1 MYSMYKY
8 HLFSND
14 QQIIEIDDVLIYKH
28 IIQQYRYINTP
39 TYHTMAN
46 SARLK
51 FVGNKRN
58 NLNNG
63 YGYFYNDQLKL
74 QILQYWNDGVLIGTQ
89 NIVTDIIYE
98 IKDFD
103 DIKITNENELTSDE
117 LEKLVC
123 PIGAQRIIPVTTSC
137 NHKFCRTKIEKY
149 NIRERKMT
157 CPLCRSEIEYL
168 MDDVDA
174 TNILKKCEFTV
185 NNKQIG
191 YEKLVKYYEF
201 LNNPLHRNKRDEK
214 KEKELLEQEEMNRS
228 RAEHDDTG
236 EQARLLQRL
245 TRASSNFANQSIH
258 VENRPRRI
266 LININTAS
274 LDELM
279 RLPGIGRNLAF
290 NIIYHRERF
299 GLFVRKEDIT
309 DVDRLGDVTYS
320 YIRHN
325 ICC

>member
-1 MYSMYKY
+1 MCRDNIK
-8 HLFSND
+8 
-14 QQIIEIDDVLIYKH
+14 IIEIVNVLIY
-28 IIQQYRYINTP
+28 
-39 TYHTMAN
+39 HTTILIYQFTDISYNNIEMN
-46 SARLK
+46 NDARLE
-51 FVGNKRN
+51 FVGNKRD

-63 YGYFYNDQLKL
+63 YGYFYNDKLKL

-89 NIVTDIIYE
+89 SIMTDIIYE

-123 PIGAQRIIPVTTSC
+123 PIGVQRIIPVTTSC

-149 NIRERKMT
+149 NIMENKMT
-157 CPLCRSEIEYL
+157 CPLCRSQIEYL
-168 MDDVDA
+168 MDDIDA

-191 YEKLVKYYEF
+191 YDMLVKYYEF

-214 KEKELLEQEEMNRS
+214 EEKKRLELEEMNRL
-228 RAEHDDTG
+228 RAEHGDTENAL
-236 EQARLLQRL
+236 EQRPILWVRR
-245 TRASSNFANQSIH
+245 TRVSSNFANQPIH
-258 VENRPRRI
+258 RLHRR

-279 RLPGIGRNLAF
+279 KLRGIGRNLAS
-290 NIIYHRERF
+290 NIISHRETF

-309 DVDRLGDVTYS
+309 RVNRLGDITYS
-320 YIRHN
+320 YIQN
-325 ICC
+325 SICC